1 MRKFGKTVFLT
12 GVLALLL
19 CAAAFAAEPA
29 SAGVKDVTASEGY
42 TLTPLTADG
51 STIAEVDGFYAVAV
65 RFTLTG
71 PATAEMQYLVF
82 ALSSA
87 DVPKQENIVYIDQLK
102 ASDTSI
108 TFPIYPSDMV
118 SGQTYY
124 IYVVGTD
131 RLYTQVASF
140 VYYMPY
146 TLGDVDADGY
156 WTANDALFTLQIAVN
171 KSTLKINGDDVAVT
185 ETMRTAADVDKDT
198 YVSANDALLILQKAV
213 GKDVF

>member
-1 MRKFGKTVFLT
+1 MRKIGKIVLLT

-51 STIAEVDGFYAVAV
+51 GTVAAADGFYADAV

-82 ALSSA
+82 ALSSEG
-87 DVPKQENIVYIDQLK
+87 VPKQDNIVYIDQLK
-102 ASDTSI
+102 ASDASI
-108 TFPIYPSDMV
+108 TFSVYPSDMV

-131 RLYTQVASF
+131 RSYTQVASF

-146 TLGDVDADGY
+146 TMGDVNADGAID
-156 WTANDALFTLQIAVN
+156 TSDALIILQYAVQ
-171 KSTLKINGDDVAVT
+171 KIELTDT
-185 ETMRTAADVDKDT
+185 QKLAADVALDKGKIDT
-198 YVSANDALLILQKAV
+198 SDALMILQYAAKNIESF
-213 GKDVF
+213 G